1 MFITII
7 AIVLL
12 IHGSYA
18 FVALRMRDGLIGIK
32 ARKYMAR
39 FSGVSFLGFGMGLVY
54 ESQK

>member
-1 MFITII
+1 
-7 AIVLL
+7 
-12 IHGSYA
+12 
-18 FVALRMRDGLIGIK
+18 MRDGLIGIK